1 MHQPTQQGDYLV
13 PHSSAACN
21 AIAAAC
27 SADPA
32 LAKMLIAA
40 LSVVP
45 EQRPSLEELAG
56 GVEAAL
62 LRARAER
69 ETGRVA

>member
-1 MHQPTQQGDYLV
+1 
-13 PHSSAACN
+13 
-21 AIAAAC
+21 
-27 SADPA
+27 
-32 LAKMLIAA
+32 MLIAA

-62 LRARAER
+62 LRARAEG